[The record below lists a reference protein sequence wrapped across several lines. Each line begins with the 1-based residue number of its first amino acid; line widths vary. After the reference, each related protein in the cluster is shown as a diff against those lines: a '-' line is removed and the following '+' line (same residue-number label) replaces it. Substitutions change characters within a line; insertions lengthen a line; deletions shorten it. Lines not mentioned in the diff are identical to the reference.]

1 MKPDELKALRK
12 GTGLSQQGLANH
24 LGVSRKFVNEMENG
38 APIDSRTEL
47 AVHSLAR
54 KVKLISDL
62 YWIDDSIRGT
72 YIVIRRTEREHD
84 RPNALYWGHSETML
98 YGEFARRKD
107 AERWA
112 RALRLS
118 ENPRNT
124 RKLERARAAE
134 IAEREAANQG

>member
-47 AVHSLAR
+47 AVQTLAR

-62 YWIDDSIRGT
+62 FWVDESNRNT
-72 YIVIRRTEREHD
+72 FIVIRRTEKEHD
-84 RPNALYWGHSETML
+84 
-98 YGEFARRKD
+98 
-107 AERWA
+107 
-112 RALRLS
+112 LS
-118 ENPRNT
+118 
-124 RKLERARAAE
+124 L
-134 IAEREAANQG
+134 IHI

>member
-38 APIDSRTEL
+38 APIDARTAL
-47 AVHSLAR
+47 AVQSLAR

-62 YWIDDSIRGT
+62 FWIDDSIRGT
-72 YIVIRRTEREHD
+72 HIVIRRTEREHD

-98 YGEFARRKD
+98 YGEFTRRKD

-118 ENPRNT
+118 DNARNT

-134 IAEREAANQG
+134 VAEAEAA